1 MTFYQ
6 ILWTF
11 FIYSF
16 VGWCCEVAF
25 AACKTGQFVN
35 RGFLFGPLCPIYG
48 FGVVAALLLIE
59 PIREHWLQAYLV
71 AVLVPTVIEY
81 FVGWAAMKL
90 LHTRLWDYSRMPLNV
105 GGHVCLLFSLVWG
118 VGCLAVVYLVQPL
131 VLKLLAPLPV
141 PVGWVLLALFGATA
155 LADLILTA
163 IEAAKIPK
171 RLQALE
177 EMERG
182 LRRIS
187 DGIGAGLSGR
197 TLELW
202 EKGQEKFSTQ
212 KWDELL
218 GTLGSRKQ
226 EFLAQRDEMLEK
238 YHAFLE
244 KPSRGYA
251 RLLKAFPHL
260 QQTEAHRRL
269 SMGYPSPKDERDMI
283 LRRQE
288 GNPLLQIRPVLSLG
302 QLTELQDQA
311 AGVYIQAELVDYVVR
326 LAGATRSHPAILR
339 GASPRATLSV
349 TAMAKSIAFLN
360 GRDYVIPSDIQTV
373 FCETVAHRLLL
384 EPSAEARG
392 RTARDILEEILKAAA
407 APKVS

>member
-1 MTFYQ
+1 MQYAQQIMGEVRKAVVGKDRVLLWSLATILARGHILLEDIPGVGKTTLALAFSRALGLTYGRVQFTPDVLPSDVTGYSVYNKETGSMTYQ
-6 ILWTF
+6 PGPVLCNLF
-11 FIYSF
+11 LAD
-16 VGWCCEVAF
+16 EL
-25 AACKTGQFVN
+25 N
-35 RGFLFGPLCPIYG
+35 R
-48 FGVVAALLLIE
+48 ATSRTQSALLE
-59 PIREHWLQAYLV
+59 AMEEGQVTVDGQTHPIPQ
-71 AVLVPTVIEY
+71 PFTVI
-81 FVGWAAMKL
+81 A
-90 LHTRLWDYSRMPLNV
+90 TQN
-105 GGHVCLLFSLVWG
+105 
-118 VGCLAVVYLVQPL
+118 
-131 VLKLLAPLPV
+131 
-141 PVGWVLLALFGATA
+141 PVGAAGTQLLPDSQMDRFT
-155 LADLILTA
+155 I
-163 IEAAKIPK
+163 
-171 RLQALE
+171 
-177 EMERG
+177 
-182 LRRIS
+182 
-187 DGIGAGLSGR
+187 
-197 TLELW
+197 
-202 EKGQEKFSTQ
+202 
-212 KWDELL
+212 
-218 GTLGSRKQ
+218 
-226 EFLAQRDEMLEK
+226 
-238 YHAFLE
+238 
-244 KPSRGYA
+244 
-251 RLLKAFPHL
+251 
-260 QQTEAHRRL
+260 RL